1 MCRFARLHGLPV
13 QHAAVRSH
21 LGFRHPSSLR
31 FPDRS
36 IAVANTRSSPDLA
49 NPRHAS
55 QPLNF
60 PFHNFSGLAR
70 FSNCTPVQLVRSPSS
85 SQNFARDIGS
95 AWDTDEMAM
104 AVKTEAPNPK
114 LVDILNTDTALPA
127 GQAAATLDPESDED
141 IPVEAEELKE
151 ALGRPPPVNSSY
163 LPLPWEGRLG
173 YVSDAPGHCR
183 SDQLNANLPRL
194 V

>member
-1 MCRFARLHGLPV
+1 MCRFVRLHGLSV

-36 IAVANTRSSPDLA
+36 IAIRSSPVWA
-49 NPRHAS
+49 NLRHAS
-55 QPLNF
+55 RPVNS
-60 PFHNFSGLAR
+60 PFNDLSGLAR
-70 FSNCTPVQLVRSPSS
+70 FSNCTPVQLVRSPPS
-85 SQNFARDIGS
+85 SQNFARNIGS
-95 AWDTDEMAM
+95 AWETDEVAM
-104 AVKTEAPNPK
+104 AVKTEAPGPK
-114 LVDILNTDTALPA
+114 PVDVLNTDTALPA
-127 GQAAATLDPESDED
+127 GQAAPTLDPESDED

-163 LPLPWEGRLG
+163 LPLPWKGRLG
-173 YVSDAPGHCR
+173 YVSGASRRCQSG
-183 SDQLNANLPRL
+183 QLNANLPRL

>member
-13 QHAAVRSH
+13 QHAAIRSH

-36 IAVANTRSSPDLA
+36 IAVANARSSPVWA
-49 NPRHAS
+49 NLRHAS
-55 QPLNF
+55 RPVSS
-60 PFHNFSGLAR
+60 PFHDFSGLAH
-70 FSNCTPVQLVRSPSS
+70 FSICTPVQLVRSSSS
-85 SQNFARDIGS
+85 SQIFARDIGS
-95 AWDTDEMAM
+95 AWNTDEVAM
-104 AVKTEAPNPK
+104 AVKTEAPDPK
-114 LVDILNTDTALPA
+114 PVDILNTDTALPA

-141 IPVEAEELKE
+141 IPAEAEELQE

-173 YVSDAPGHCR
+173 YVSGRIMAMSIRTIQC
-183 SDQLNANLPRL
+183 
-194 V
+194 